1 MENIMSKIQQNIEE
15 QFNNIYSIEGINK
28 ETNLLEKFNEK
39 LNKIS
44 SMIRNKEINP
54 ENEIIVSSNIQNND
68 IKIIDKYMRIG
79 VFPTA
84 GNPMHWAHILTALDA
99 IIEQKL
105 DKVVFVIA
113 GEDEWKPDL
122 VLINIRYP
130 MNKEILSLFEPL
142 FVFSDIANIADEE
155 GNLKLRGEY
164 NIFRILKLNPKQ
176 KIDAFYLVGSDH
188 LNRYVIVD
196 GIKRKDTVGCLED
209 NIENKIYSFNS
220 EIHSVNALFI
230 ARNIEEFK
238 TKKEEVGKA
247 SINIVE
253 LIPTTSTSS
262 TSIRKALDGTGPLQ
276 ALEFLPYITYK
287 RIKDNKI
294 YGCK

>member
-1 MENIMSKIQQNIEE
+1 METIISKIQENIKE
-15 QFNNIYSIEGINK
+15 QFNKIYSIEGIKK
-28 ETNLLEKFNEK
+28 ETNLLEKFEEK

-44 SMIRNKEINP
+44 EMVTNKEINP
-54 ENEIIVSSNIQNND
+54 ENEIIVSPNIKND
-68 IKIIDKYMRIG
+68 NIKIIDENMRIG

-105 DKVVFVIA
+105 DKIVFVIA

-122 VLINIRYP
+122 VPINIRYP
-130 MNKEILSLFEPL
+130 MNQEILDLFCPL
-142 FVFSDIANIADEE
+142 FVFSDIANIADEN

-176 KIDAFYLVGSDH
+176 KINAFYLVGSDH

-196 GIKRKDTVGCLED
+196 GVKRKDTVGCLED

-220 EIHSVNALFI
+220 EIHSVSALFI
-230 ARNIEEFK
+230 ARDIEEFENK
-238 TKKEEVGKA
+238 RKEIGDT
-247 SINIVE
+247 SIKIVE

-262 TSIRKALDGTGPLQ
+262 TSIRKALDKTGTLQ

-287 RIKDNKI
+287 RIKENKI
-294 YGCK
+294 YGFE